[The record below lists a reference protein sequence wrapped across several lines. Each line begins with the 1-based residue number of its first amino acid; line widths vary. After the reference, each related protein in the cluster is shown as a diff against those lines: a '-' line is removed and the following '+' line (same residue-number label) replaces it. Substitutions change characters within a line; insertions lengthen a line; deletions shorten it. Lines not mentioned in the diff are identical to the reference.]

1 MLRSRTSPV
10 AAAAIAALAM
20 LSVPPS
26 AAGADIDR
34 GLALYQLRCT
44 GCHAESV
51 HGRAKRVAT
60 DFEDVRR
67 WVSRWSETL
76 NLGWKDD
83 EVDDVTVHLNTSYYG
98 YSCPPRVCKVVSLTS
113 DSASAKPR
121 R

>member
-1 MLRSRTSPV
+1 MVRSRWSAA
-10 AAAAIAALAM
+10 AAAAIAALAA
-20 LSVPPS
+20 LGFAP
-26 AAGADIDR
+26 AASGADVNR
-34 GLALYQLRCT
+34 GRALYELRCT

-67 WVSRWSETL
+67 WVSRWNETL

-83 EVDDVTVHLNTSYYG
+83 ELDDVTVHLNFSYYG
-98 YSCPPRVCKVVSLTS
+98 YGCPPRVCKVVSLTS
-113 DSASAKPR
+113 APASAKPR